1 MKLVIKGTVG
11 EVYINDLE
19 KPLFQIYEL
28 KHGNVRGPIALKGNA
43 NSRFANFSYTMDESL
58 ELKLPVKELPA
69 LEENVIRNYK
79 VSNSV
84 NDAAILA
91 KTSLNTDD
99 ISDLRWTDL
108 SCEFTGTIN
117 VARVAKK
124 EERKNTALV
133 KITISSE
140 SDQTKRL
147 EFGYSDNAQVFVN
160 GKAIY
165 LGNNTFR
172 TRDYRYLGTIGY
184 FDSVFLELQKGD
196 NEIIIALN
204 EAFGGWGMK
213 ARLDNMDGIT
223 LINK

>member
-1 MKLVIKGTVG
+1 
-11 EVYINDLE
+11 
-19 KPLFQIYEL
+19 
-28 KHGNVRGPIALKGNA
+28 
-43 NSRFANFSYTMDESL
+43 
-58 ELKLPVKELPA
+58 
-69 LEENVIRNYK
+69 
-79 VSNSV
+79 
-84 NDAAILA
+84 
-91 KTSLNTDD
+91 
-99 ISDLRWTDL
+99 
-108 SCEFTGTIN
+108 
-117 VARVAKK
+117 VAKK
-124 EERKNTALV
+124 EAQKNTALV
-133 KITISSE
+133 KITISSK

-213 ARLDNMDGIT
+213 ARLENMDGIT